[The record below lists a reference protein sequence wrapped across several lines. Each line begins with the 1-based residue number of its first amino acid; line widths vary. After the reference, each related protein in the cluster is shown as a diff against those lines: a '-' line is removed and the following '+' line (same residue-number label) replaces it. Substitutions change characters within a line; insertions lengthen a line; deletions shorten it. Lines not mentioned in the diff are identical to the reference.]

1 MVHTKRHLKKRNVFK
16 KMSLFWS
23 EDILVYWP
31 ELVGL
36 PVAETQIGLVGE
48 KRSTCVFV
56 IY

>member
-1 MVHTKRHLKKRNVFK
+1 
-16 KMSLFWS
+16 MSLFWS

>member
-1 MVHTKRHLKKRNVFK
+1 MVHTKRLLKKQNIFE

-23 EDILVYWP
+23 EDMLVCWP

-48 KRSTCVFV
+48 KRSSCVFV

>member
-1 MVHTKRHLKKRNVFK
+1 M
-16 KMSLFWS
+16 
-23 EDILVYWP
+23 YWP

-48 KRSTCVFV
+48 KRSTSVFV